1 MLNRHL
7 LEGKN
12 NSELFALIDKIKVSD
27 LNIKDKD
34 ALLKEIEYKLG
45 LVKRDDVL
53 KDIEDGRADI
63 GDMEWLV
70 IVNM

>member
-1 MLNRHL
+1 MLNKHI
-7 LEGKN
+7 LEGKS
-12 NSELFALIDKIKVSD
+12 NSELFTLIDKIKVSD

-53 KDIEDGRADI
+53 KDIEEGRADI
-63 GDMEWLV
+63 GDME
-70 IVNM
+70 